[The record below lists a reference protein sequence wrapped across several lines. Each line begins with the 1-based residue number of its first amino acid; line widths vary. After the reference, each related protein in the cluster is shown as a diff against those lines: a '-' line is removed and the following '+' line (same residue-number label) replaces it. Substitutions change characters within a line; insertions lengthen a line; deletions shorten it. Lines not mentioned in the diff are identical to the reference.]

1 MPRAMELDDVTK
13 VFYKHTNPSS
23 RLKKIRI
30 SQLVEE
36 LQESWRLPFLECEQ
50 QNART
55 SNRFS
60 KLTMCIPIHT
70 IY

>member
-1 MPRAMELDDVTK
+1 MPRAMEYIDVTK

-36 LQESWRLPFLECEQ
+36 LQES
-50 QNART
+50 
-55 SNRFS
+55 
-60 KLTMCIPIHT
+60 
-70 IY
+70 